1 MPSYPSQQQMLSHN
15 GETIFYTLERKPVK
29 NLNLRVKAD
38 GSVAVSA
45 HPRVPLG
52 QVETFLILKWDFI
65 QKARRTF
72 AQDQSSAPRQDGDPF
87 PLLDETLTL
96 RLEQG
101 EENTARREG
110 DLLVVTVE
118 DPQNSALV
126 DAAIDGFLLE
136 TAKALFPAVVA
147 EQLTLAAPYGVTM
160 PVVRARKMKSR
171 WGSCLPGKKM
181 VTLNTLLLTK
191 PRDCLEYVALHELCH
206 FVQPNH
212 STTFQLLM
220 TNLMPDWKLRRS
232 LLLGKKTE

>member
-1 MPSYPSQQQMLSHN
+1 MPSSLPQQRMISHG
-15 GETIFYTLERKPVK
+15 GETLFYTLERKPVI

-38 GSVAVSA
+38 GSVVVSA
-45 HPRVPLG
+45 HPKIPLKL
-52 QVETFLILKWDFI
+52 VEDFLIQKWDFI
-65 QKARRTF
+65 QKALRTF
-72 AQDQSSAPRQDGDPF
+72 AQNQSTAPWQDGDPF

-101 EENTARREG
+101 AENTARREG
-110 DLLVVTVE
+110 DLLVVTVQ

-160 PVVRARKMKSR
+160 PAVRARKMKSR

-191 PRDCLEYVALHELCH
+191 PRECLDYVALHELCH